1 MSCISE
7 IKVKEREIPKL
18 QNIDQKYLKGLI
30 ILNKDL
36 TKINKWAKLW
46 ENLAQHRRCAH
57 GNQVQRE
64 EDQEHEHYQIK
75 PLKFEEIS
83 SWVEKYGK

>member
-36 TKINKWAKLW
+36 TKINK
-46 ENLAQHRRCAH
+46 
-57 GNQVQRE
+57 
-64 EDQEHEHYQIK
+64 
-75 PLKFEEIS
+75 
-83 SWVEKYGK
+83 

>member
-7 IKVKEREIPKL
+7 IKVKEREIQKL

-36 TKINKWAKLW
+36 TKINK
-46 ENLAQHRRCAH
+46 
-57 GNQVQRE
+57 
-64 EDQEHEHYQIK
+64 
-75 PLKFEEIS
+75 
-83 SWVEKYGK
+83 